1 MEGADHADDPGAYG
15 SGITAEPVMTRIG
28 LIAAGVILVL
38 DQLSKWWVLS
48 VLDLPRL
55 RQVAVLPVLSL
66 TMVWNQGVTF
76 GLLSGFGD
84 WGYLILTAISL
95 AVVVALLVWL
105 RRSESRVVSVAI
117 GVIIGG
123 AIGNV
128 IDRLRFRAVVDF
140 IHAHVDTP
148 WGELS
153 WYVFNVADAAIVC
166 GVAVLIIDTQWSKR
180 STGS

>member
-1 MEGADHADDPGAYG
+1 MW
-15 SGITAEPVMTRIG
+15 TG
-28 LIAAGVILVL
+28 LVAAGVVLAL
-38 DQLSKWWVLS
+38 DQISKWWVLD

-84 WGYLILTAISL
+84 SGYLVLTALSL
-95 AVVVALLVWL
+95 VVVVVLLVWL
-105 RRSESRVVSVAI
+105 RRAETRLVAVAI
-117 GVIIGG
+117 GGIIGG

-128 IDRLRFRAVVDF
+128 IDRLRFGAVVDF
-140 IHAHVDTP
+140 LHAHVDTQ
-148 WGELS
+148 WGVLS

-166 GVAVLIIDTQWSKR
+166 GVTVLILDNLLRRPATNP
-180 STGS
+180 TG

>member
-1 MEGADHADDPGAYG
+1 MLFGFLSIPFCATGRG
-15 SGITAEPVMTRIG
+15 FMRTG
-28 LIAAGVILVL
+28 LVAAGVVLAL
-38 DQLSKWWVLS
+38 DQVSKWWILA

-55 RQVAVLPVLSL
+55 RQVALLPVLSL

-84 WGYLILTAISL
+84 YGYLVL
-95 AVVVALLVWL
+95 ATLSVVVVAVLLVWL
-105 RRSESRVVSVAI
+105 RRAETWLVAVAI
-117 GVIIGG
+117 GAVIGG

-128 IDRLRFRAVVDF
+128 IDRLRFGAVVDF

-148 WGELS
+148 WGVLS

-166 GVAVLIIDTQWSKR
+166 GVTVLILDNLLRRPATNP
-180 STGS
+180 TG

>member
-1 MEGADHADDPGAYG
+1 MTVSA
-15 SGITAEPVMTRIG
+15 ITRIG
-28 LIAAGVILVL
+28 LIAACVILVL
-38 DQLSKWWVLS
+38 DQISKWWVLE
-48 VLDLPRL
+48 VLNLPAL
-55 RQVAVLPVLSL
+55 RQVALLPVLSL
-66 TMVWNQGVTF
+66 TMVWNRGVTF

-84 WGYLILTAISL
+84 SGYLILTAISL
-95 AVVVALLVWL
+95 AVVVGLGVWL
-105 RRSESRVVSVAI
+105 RRAESRLAAMAI
-117 GVIIGG
+117 GAIIGG

-166 GVAVLIIDTQWSKR
+166 GVAVLIIDSQWPR
-180 STGS
+180 RPPAA